1 MTICQ
6 VRKAADV
13 LIDVMGLNPEDQ
25 TSRLEKV
32 ARIIR
37 DDQNGN
43 AKARASH
50 AKARLKVLE
59 DKGICLGNL
68 RCCIP
73 PRPG

>member
-1 MTICQ
+1 

-13 LIDVMGLNPEDQ
+13 LIDVMGLNPQDR
-25 TSRLEKV
+25 TLRLEKV

-37 DDQNGN
+37 EDQDGN
-43 AKARASH
+43 AKARVSH
-50 AKARLKVLE
+50 AKARLKVLKA
-59 DKGICLGNL
+59 KGICLDNL

>member
-1 MTICQ
+1 M
-6 VRKAADV
+6 
-13 LIDVMGLNPEDQ
+13 LIDVMGLNPEDR
-25 TSRLEKV
+25 TLRLEKV

-43 AKARASH
+43 AKARLSH
-50 AKARLKVLE
+50 AKARLNVLKA
-59 DKGICLGNL
+59 KGIRLDRL